1 MVSTPFREV
10 FQVVS
15 MLVDDVVSIAA
26 SADESLSA
34 ATTLVLATGTSS
46 AGDMTVFPPMLQD
59 LREREKIQTFNSHT
73 ARTTFLHTRDKQ
85 IRKFNTLHNSHTR
98 TYTRDKPPAARNTV
112 VNLSQHNLT
121 QAEHNVLS
129 LGLNFATPPKKIP
142 FTEIIQQTEPKL
154 RYLNKAA
161 ADNIRL
167 LVTQALSTAKPPQ
180 PNLNKEERTAVKTL
194 QSNASIHI
202 IQADKG
208 NATVVMDKT
217 QYEQKI
223 QDILH
228 TPTYTELKRDL
239 TPATERK
246 LNAKLLE
253 LHRSNALPQQL
264 YFRLRAS
271 SSRCPILFGQPK
283 IHKPSVPLRPIIST
297 RGSPCYE
304 TAKHLSDIL
313 QPLVGNT
320 EHHINNSKHFIDILS
335 QTTINPTDTLV
346 SFDVESLFTSVPVNE
361 ACDIIKQ
368 RLTDDPSLSSRTQL
382 TPQQIHDL
390 LLTCLN
396 STSFRWRDTHYKQQQ
411 GAAMG
416 SPLSPIIA
424 NIYMEH
430 FESHALATA
439 QHKPSLW
446 LRYVDDIFTIW
457 PHQAD
462 QLDDFLSHLNEQHSN
477 ISFTVETEHNH
488 SLPFLDVLVTKT
500 NAGTFSHQVYR
511 KPTHTHRYLH
521 YRSFHHPAVRQ
532 SVPNALVRRA
542 HQISDKEHLRQ
553 ELEHITDT
561 LTTINQYPKH
571 KINTQAPSHPNQ
583 AAKEQPIT
591 TVNLPYLGATSHK
604 LQRIFKSANIQV
616 RHTSSNKLHN
626 SLHSHK
632 DKHPKHK
639 QPGVYRIPCEC
650 GKVYIGE
657 TGRSLETRLKEHK
670 TCYRRSEWEKS
681 AIVKHAQQSEH
692 RINWEDSKLITS
704 IKNWNTR
711 RIREAIEIHTHDT
724 VTQDTGLHINIW
736 LPLINKPSNT
746 SNDNNNNTLSPQHIP
761 PSTSSSHISS
771 PTSSQQRPRRQPRLP
786 PTTTPIAGSRRRP
799 HRHKSSTP
807 PASTPTTNPDSNLR
821 PRPTNSQVSS
831 HRYTPPST
839 HSENNRTHQRPQ
851 HSTNS
856 RRSAR
861 LRARLNRPLPSRWH
875 VTWCGKASYDA

>member
-1 MVSTPFREV
+1 MQTFKQHITELYGEQTQRSSRLLQRNLVKQSKLSNHLTFLKRCRDHSIIPPGLQLKSTIQTPRARRILH
-10 FQVVS
+10 QAG
-15 MLVDDVVSIAA
+15 L
-26 SADESLSA
+26 SL
-34 ATTLVLATGTSS
+34 T
-46 AGDMTVFPPMLQD
+46 
-59 LREREKIQTFNSHT
+59 RERIAHTRQELHTIDQQINTSQTHLSQTLHPADLQKIQTFNSHT
-73 ARTTFLHTRDKQ
+73 ARTTFLRTREKQ
-85 IRKFNTLHNSHTR
+85 IRKFNTLHNSHTH

-228 TPTYTELKRDL
+228 TPTYTQLKRDP

-335 QTTINPTDTLV
+335 QTTIKPTDTLV

-424 NIYMEH
+424 NIYM
-430 FESHALATA
+430 
-439 QHKPSLW
+439 
-446 LRYVDDIFTIW
+446 
-457 PHQAD
+457 
-462 QLDDFLSHLNEQHSN
+462 
-477 ISFTVETEHNH
+477 
-488 SLPFLDVLVTKT
+488 
-500 NAGTFSHQVYR
+500 
-511 KPTHTHRYLH
+511 
-521 YRSFHHPAVRQ
+521 
-532 SVPNALVRRA
+532 
-542 HQISDKEHLRQ
+542 
-553 ELEHITDT
+553 
-561 LTTINQYPKH
+561 
-571 KINTQAPSHPNQ
+571 
-583 AAKEQPIT
+583 
-591 TVNLPYLGATSHK
+591 
-604 LQRIFKSANIQV
+604 
-616 RHTSSNKLHN
+616 
-626 SLHSHK
+626 
-632 DKHPKHK
+632 
-639 QPGVYRIPCEC
+639 
-650 GKVYIGE
+650 
-657 TGRSLETRLKEHK
+657 
-670 TCYRRSEWEKS
+670 
-681 AIVKHAQQSEH
+681 
-692 RINWEDSKLITS
+692 
-704 IKNWNTR
+704 
-711 RIREAIEIHTHDT
+711 
-724 VTQDTGLHINIW
+724 
-736 LPLINKPSNT
+736 
-746 SNDNNNNTLSPQHIP
+746 
-761 PSTSSSHISS
+761 
-771 PTSSQQRPRRQPRLP
+771 
-786 PTTTPIAGSRRRP
+786 
-799 HRHKSSTP
+799 
-807 PASTPTTNPDSNLR
+807 
-821 PRPTNSQVSS
+821 
-831 HRYTPPST
+831 
-839 HSENNRTHQRPQ
+839 
-851 HSTNS
+851 
-856 RRSAR
+856 
-861 LRARLNRPLPSRWH
+861 
-875 VTWCGKASYDA
+875 